1 MHFTREDISST
12 QTVRMPPKKFYNCNK
27 IKFECEKEQKF
38 REAQVWAA
46 QGHKLHQR
54 FKWSS
59 VNCSM
64 AIFGLLDYACLKVY
78 FMHLNI
84 ITLMWFVKEF
94 ICCCCWNEGSN
105 EWIKYEM
112 VLLMFRNAK
121 RIKCFCG
128 ALFEHFANNHVLNHV
143 VFMYMHLCPS

>member
-1 MHFTREDISST
+1 
-12 QTVRMPPKKFYNCNK
+12 MPPKKFYNCNK

-78 FMHLNI
+78 FMHLNMI
-84 ITLMWFVKEF
+84 IRSCDLCESLFAVAATAAEMKGPM
-94 ICCCCWNEGSN
+94 NGSSTR
-105 EWIKYEM
+105 WSYWCSEM
-112 VLLMFRNAK
+112 PNV
-121 RIKCFCG
+121 
-128 ALFEHFANNHVLNHV
+128 
-143 VFMYMHLCPS
+143 